1 MPIIATGVL
10 ITMGIQTIVTL
21 VNQRLNSKNA
31 AEIKKMQQ
39 QEKQE
44 IQQHSIERDYKRFQ
58 RSCKLQLQMEKDAH
72 KERLKVIN
80 QELLNTFDK
89 MAHQVNLNWHY
100 PLNISPYVIAHSVI
114 PTNGTQLENTRQE
127 IFCLLT
133 NSNDSIFNKEVIPYV
148 DMALGNLISSYW
160 NQDSMHTMCYFTNTW
175 NENKAFCD
183 EDIDNLKSTIVTPTL
198 TLTPYFEK
206 NDNGYAI
213 VIKVNIWGIGTEL
226 CCQIKTDITFGEIP
240 TKYSTAEIDKI
251 VSNLV
256 PSILCIAALNVDAYY
271 WSSYHQ
277 PPILPKL
284 IHNGVINLEKGEK
297 DTYINAY
304 IQLYETVVLGQTN
317 SLAKNDSYTT
327 NIKDIAMINLCN
339 FPEPNID
346 FLRDVVSIT
355 NDSKKCEQLIE
366 ETFVNLY
373 ESHTGLN
380 FVTFTNVDVNM
391 LQKEDFVIISSLL
404 NLTQNNSNNN
414 LYKNLLFLTRKKIE
428 SWN

>member
-1 MPIIATGVL
+1 MPIIATGTL

-44 IQQHSIERDYKRFQ
+44 IHQHSIERDYKRFQ
-58 RSCKLQLQMEKDAH
+58 RSCKLQLQLEKDAH

-89 MAHQVNLNWHY
+89 MAHQANLCSHY

-133 NSNDSIFNKEVIPYV
+133 NSNDSIFNKEVIPYI

-183 EDIDNLKSTIVTPTL
+183 EDIDNLKSTIVTPML
-198 TLTPYFEK
+198 TVTPYFEK
-206 NDNGYAI
+206 SDNGYRI
-213 VIKVNIWGIGTEL
+213 VVKVNIWGIGTEL
-226 CCQIKTDITFGEIP
+226 SCKVITDITFSEIP
-240 TKYSTAEIDKI
+240 TKYSTEEIDKI
-251 VSNLV
+251 VSCLV
-256 PSILCIAALNVDAYY
+256 PSILCIAAFNVDAYY

-304 IQLYETVVLGQTN
+304 IQLYETVVLGHSNT
-317 SLAKNDSYTT
+317 LVKNDSYKT

-339 FPEPNID
+339 LPEPNID
-346 FLRDVVSIT
+346 FLSNILSIT
-355 NDSKKCEQLIE
+355 NDFKECERLIE
-366 ETFVNLY
+366 QTFVNLY
-373 ESHTGLN
+373 ESRTGEKCIS
-380 FVTFTNVDVNM
+380 VKKTNVQ
-391 LQKEDFVIISSLL
+391 LLDFDEMKIVSDLIEIANDNHSFAIAKLLTNLVI
-404 NLTQNNSNNN
+404 
-414 LYKNLLFLTRKKIE
+414 KKIQL
-428 SWN
+428 

>member
-1 MPIIATGVL
+1 M
-10 ITMGIQTIVTL
+10 
-21 VNQRLNSKNA
+21 
-31 AEIKKMQQ
+31 
-39 QEKQE
+39 
-44 IQQHSIERDYKRFQ
+44 
-58 RSCKLQLQMEKDAH
+58 
-72 KERLKVIN
+72 
-80 QELLNTFDK
+80 
-89 MAHQVNLNWHY
+89 
-100 PLNISPYVIAHSVI
+100 
-114 PTNGTQLENTRQE
+114 
-127 IFCLLT
+127 
-133 NSNDSIFNKEVIPYV
+133 
-148 DMALGNLISSYW
+148 
-160 NQDSMHTMCYFTNTW
+160 
-175 NENKAFCD
+175 
-183 EDIDNLKSTIVTPTL
+183 
-198 TLTPYFEK
+198 
-206 NDNGYAI
+206 
-213 VIKVNIWGIGTEL
+213 
-226 CCQIKTDITFGEIP
+226 
-240 TKYSTAEIDKI
+240 
-251 VSNLV
+251 
-256 PSILCIAALNVDAYY
+256 CIAALNVDAYY

-380 FVTFTNVDVNM
+380 FVTFTNVYVNM
-391 LQKEDFVIISSLL
+391 LQKEDFIIISSLL

>member
-1 MPIIATGVL
+1 MPIIATGTL

-44 IQQHSIERDYKRFQ
+44 IHQHSIERDYKRFQ
-58 RSCKLQLQMEKDAH
+58 RSCKLQLQLEKDAH

-89 MAHQVNLNWHY
+89 MAHQANLCSHY

-114 PTNGTQLENTRQE
+114 PTNGIQLENTRQE
-127 IFCLLT
+127 IFCQLT

-339 FPEPNID
+339 FPKPNIE
-346 FLRDVVSIT
+346 FLSNVVSIT
-355 NDSKKCEQLIE
+355 NDTKECERLIKQ
-366 ETFVNLY
+366 TFVNLY
-373 ESHTGLN
+373 ESRTGEKYTSLKK
-380 FVTFTNVDVNM
+380 TDVH
-391 LQKEDFVIISSLL
+391 LLDFDEMKIVSDLIKIA
-404 NLTQNNSNNN
+404 NDNNN
-414 LYKNLLFLTRKKIE
+414 FAIAKQLTNLIINKIQL
-428 SWN
+428 

>member
-1 MPIIATGVL
+1 
-10 ITMGIQTIVTL
+10 MGIQTIVTL

-44 IQQHSIERDYKRFQ
+44 IHQHSIERDYKRFQ
-58 RSCKLQLQMEKDAH
+58 RSCKLQLQLEKDAH

-89 MAHQVNLNWHY
+89 MAHQANLCSHY

-133 NSNDSIFNKEVIPYV
+133 NSNDSIFNKEVIPYI

-198 TLTPYFEK
+198 TVTPYFEK
-206 NDNGYAI
+206 SDNGYRI
-213 VIKVNIWGIGTEL
+213 VVKVNIWGIGTEL
-226 CCQIKTDITFGEIP
+226 SCKVITDITFSEIP
-240 TKYSTAEIDKI
+240 TKYSTEEIDKI
-251 VSNLV
+251 ASCLV
-256 PSILCIAALNVDAYY
+256 PSILCIAAFNVDAYY
-271 WSSYHQ
+271 WSSYYQ
-277 PPILPKL
+277 TPILPRL
-284 IHNGVINLEKGEK
+284 IHNGVITLDEEEK

-304 IQLYETVVLGQTN
+304 MQLYETVVLSQSN
-317 SLAKNDSYTT
+317 SWEKNDSYAT
-327 NIKDIAMINLCN
+327 NLKDIAMINLCN

-346 FLRDVVSIT
+346 FLSDVVSLT
-355 NDSKKCEQLIE
+355 NDFKKCEQLIE

-373 ESHTGLN
+373 ESRTGLN
-380 FVTFTNVDVNM
+380 FVTFTNIDVNM
-391 LQKEDFVIISSLL
+391 LQKEDFMIISSFLL
-404 NLTQNNSNNN
+404 NLTKNNGNNN